1 MSNEL
6 REQILSVCDK
16 THDLLGDPMVQLF
29 GDIDQ
34 EKITIEVPKAFS
46 YLALYLSMLR
56 ENNGKPV
63 SAWRHH
69 EECFKRK
76 YKGQR
81 SAMRCYIEN
90 MISIQM
96 HEELHQL
103 STLKHPFFNKS

>member
-1 MSNEL
+1 MSNDL

-29 GDIDQ
+29 GDIEH
-34 EKITIEVPKAFS
+34 EKITIEVPKAFT
-46 YLALYLSMLR
+46 YLACYLAMLN
-56 ENNGKPV
+56 ENNGKQV
-63 SAWRHH
+63 SAWGHH

-81 SAMRCYIEN
+81 SAMRHYFQHLIDV
-90 MISIQM
+90 QM

>member
-1 MSNEL
+1 MSNNL
-6 REQILSVCDK
+6 REQILGVCDK

-29 GDIDQ
+29 GDIEQ

-46 YLALYLSMLR
+46 YLALYLSMLN

-63 SAWRHH
+63 SAWGHH

-81 SAMRCYIEN
+81 SAMRCYLEN

-103 STLKHPFFNKS
+103 STLKHPLFTTH